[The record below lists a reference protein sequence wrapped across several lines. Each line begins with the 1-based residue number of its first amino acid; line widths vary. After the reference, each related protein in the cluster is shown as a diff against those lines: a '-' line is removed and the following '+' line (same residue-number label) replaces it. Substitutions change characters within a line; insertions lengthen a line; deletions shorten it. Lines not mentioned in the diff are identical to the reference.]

1 MGKASGSWGIATS
14 WRCKNL
20 FHTEPR
26 VPTVLSVGREITHMH
41 HLIHPIHPIHEFSS
55 RKAPK
60 NCNIL
65 PACSCNQILPNP
77 RASACLPMDEA
88 HSCKM
93 PERFWGVRYGSDQN
107 NVLEY
112 VAFFMYLLYSFILD
126 VCNIYTY
133 RSTFIFIHM
142 YAPVNYVFGGF
153 NSKPFFSTR
162 FCCSS
167 CLEQYLETRQLWH
180 LLSTNKVMG
189 SIMCKSSVTDVYS
202 YRMVP

>member
-1 MGKASGSWGIATS
+1 MQKGSEKLQHPPSLQLQSDFAESPCFSLLANGRSTQLQDAWEVLRGQIWFWPKQCSGI
-14 WRCKNL
+14 CCV
-20 FHTEPR
+20 F
-26 VPTVLSVGREITHMH
+26 I
-41 HLIHPIHPIHEFSS
+41 
-55 RKAPK
+55 
-60 NCNIL
+60 
-65 PACSCNQILPNP
+65 
-77 RASACLPMDEA
+77 
-88 HSCKM
+88 
-93 PERFWGVRYGSDQN
+93 
-107 NVLEY
+107 
-112 VAFFMYLLYSFILD
+112 YLVYSFILD

-162 FCCSS
+162 FWCSS